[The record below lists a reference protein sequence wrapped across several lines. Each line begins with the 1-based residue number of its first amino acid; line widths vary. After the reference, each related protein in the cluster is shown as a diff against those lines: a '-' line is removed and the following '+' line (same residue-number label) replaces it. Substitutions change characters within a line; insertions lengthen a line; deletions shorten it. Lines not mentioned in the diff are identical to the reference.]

1 MKVVNDS
8 PKVYTIDNFLTDE
21 ECQHFINISK
31 DKIKPALVSGD
42 KEGFVSNGRTG
53 QNHWV
58 LHNTDNITKRI
69 GEKIAEQVGIP
80 LENAE
85 AYQVIY
91 YDKTQE
97 YRQHYDGWLFDGS
110 EKSRRNM
117 KYGGQR
123 MKTALVYLNDLEAG
137 GGTKFTKLN
146 LEVNP
151 EKGKLLVFEN
161 VHSGTNKRHELS
173 EHAGM
178 PVIEGEKW
186 ALNLWFREES
196 RQKLYDYNKGAAPEG
211 VSPSTP
217 QRETPSTPEGEI
229 PQMTPLSNIS
239 VLDNVNFSIGS
250 IGNHMLEELRT
261 LDVNK
266 NYKTSMND
274 EWRGWV
280 YNQKLKGLCLSKI
293 EEKLRKQNYSPH
305 LIYDL
310 LYKENTEIKNK
321 EIKEKNKLKKIVN
334 MDEQFPD
341 YFLEVGDY
349 FPFIKIGS
357 KELHNIVNDKDI
369 IIIVIDKIE
378 KIVLD
383 KILTL
388 QTDNNLF
395 LLYEELEEN
404 LNIPNYFINK
414 NKFSN
419 ILEKDKNLL
428 YILDANRR
436 IKHLKEFS
444 NIEEIIELKIEKD
457 ILSINVPYLMIENVL
472 DDKLL
477 KRVLDYYNNSSNQ
490 ELHNS
495 CNKNRLHVHPD
506 QELEKMIDNKLSR
519 SLFPEIK
526 KIFYFDVEYREL
538 YKICSYNSETNGRFA
553 AHRDTPYP
561 HQHRKFALSL
571 ILNDDYEGG
580 ELILPE
586 YYTSLKPKAN
596 TAIVFP
602 GICTHQV
609 NPIISGSRKTII
621 TFFCTEKPDD
631 PQSNERNRVK
641 SNFFIERKV
650 ENSLVYPF

>member
-1 MKVVNDS
+1 MEIINDS
-8 PKVYTIDNFLTDE
+8 PKVVSQDE
-21 ECQHFINISK
+21 IER
-31 DKIKPALVSGD
+31 VS
-42 KEGFVSNGRTG
+42 
-53 QNHWV
+53 H
-58 LHNTDNITKRI
+58 
-69 GEKIAEQVGIP
+69 
-80 LENAE
+80 
-85 AYQVIY
+85 
-91 YDKTQE
+91 
-97 YRQHYDGWLFDGS
+97 
-110 EKSRRNM
+110 
-117 KYGGQR
+117 
-123 MKTALVYLNDLEAG
+123 
-137 GGTKFTKLN
+137 
-146 LEVNP
+146 
-151 EKGKLLVFEN
+151 
-161 VHSGTNKRHELS
+161 
-173 EHAGM
+173 
-178 PVIEGEKW
+178 
-186 ALNLWFREES
+186 
-196 RQKLYDYNKGAAPEG
+196 
-211 VSPSTP
+211 
-217 QRETPSTPEGEI
+217 
-229 PQMTPLSNIS
+229 SNIS
-239 VLDNVNFSIGS
+239 VLDNLKFSIENS
-250 IGNHMLEELRT
+250 GNHMLKELRM
-261 LDVNK
+261 LDINK
-266 NYKTSMND
+266 NYKTLMNN
-274 EWRGWV
+274 EWRQWV
-280 YNQKLKGLCLSKI
+280 YNQKLTAIPLNEI

-310 LYKENTEIKNK
+310 LYKENTEIKNGP
-321 EIKEKNKLKKIVN
+321 IKERNKLKKIVN

-357 KELHNIVNDKDI
+357 KELHNIVNNKDI

-383 KILTL
+383 KILNL
-388 QTDNNLF
+388 QNYNNLF
-395 LLYEELEEN
+395 LLYGELEEN

-414 NKFSN
+414 NKFPN

-436 IKHLKEFS
+436 IKKLKEFN
-444 NIEEIIELKIEKD
+444 NIEEIINFKMEKN

-553 AHRDTPYP
+553 PHRDTPYP

-571 ILNDDYEGG
+571 ILNDYYEGG
-580 ELILPE
+580 ELMLPE
-586 YYTSLKPKAN
+586 YNISLKPKAN

-621 TFFCTEKPDD
+621 TFFLH
-631 PQSNERNRVK
+631 
-641 SNFFIERKV
+641 RKTR
-650 ENSLVYPF
+650 

>member
-1 MKVVNDS
+1 MEIINNS
-8 PKVYTIDNFLTDE
+8 PKVYIINNFLTDE
-21 ECQHFINISK
+21 ECEHFINISK
-31 DKIKPALVSGD
+31 DNIKPALVSGD
-42 KEGFVSNGRTG
+42 KEGYVSNGRTG
-53 QNHWV
+53 QNCW
-58 LHNTDNITKRI
+58 LKHNFDSITKSVAN
-69 GEKIAEQVGIP
+69 KISEEVGIP
-80 LENAE
+80 IENAE
-85 AYQVIY
+85 AFQIIY
-91 YDKTQE
+91 YDKNQE
-97 YRQHYDGWLFDGS
+97 YKQHYDGWLFDGS
-110 EKSRRNM
+110 EKSKRNM

-123 MKTALVYLNDLEAG
+123 MKTALVYLNDVESG

-146 LEVNP
+146 MEVNA

-186 ALNLWFREES
+186 AFNLWFREES
-196 RQKLYDYNKGAAPEG
+196 RDKLYDYNKEETPLK
-211 VSPSTP
+211 PP
-217 QRETPSTPEGEI
+217 QRQS
-229 PQMTPLSNIS
+229 PLNQQEEVSHSEFS
-239 VLDNVNFSIGS
+239 VLDDLNFSIENS
-250 IGNHMLEELRT
+250 GNHMIEELKT

-280 YNQKLKGLCLSKI
+280 YNQKLRGLCLNKI
-293 EEKLRKQNYSPH
+293 EEKLKKQNYSPH

-310 LYKENTEIKNK
+310 LYKENTDIKNQ

-334 MDEQFPD
+334 MDEQFPE
-341 YFLEVGDY
+341 YFLEIGDY

-357 KELHNIVNDKDI
+357 KELHNITNDKDI
-369 IIIVIDKIE
+369 LIVIIDKIE
-378 KIVLD
+378 QLVLD

-388 QTDNNLF
+388 QNNNNLF
-395 LLYEELEEN
+395 LLYGELEEN

-414 NKFSN
+414 NKFPN

-436 IKHLKEFS
+436 IKDLKEFN
-444 NIEEIIELKIEKD
+444 NIQEIIDFKMEKN

-506 QELEKMIDNKLSR
+506 QKLEKMIDNKLSR

-580 ELILPE
+580 ELFLPE
-586 YYTSLKPKAN
+586 YNVKLKPKAN

-631 PQSNERNRVK
+631 PQANERNRVK

>member
-1 MKVVNDS
+1 M
-8 PKVYTIDNFLTDE
+8 
-21 ECQHFINISK
+21 
-31 DKIKPALVSGD
+31 
-42 KEGFVSNGRTG
+42 
-53 QNHWV
+53 
-58 LHNTDNITKRI
+58 I

-123 MKTALVYLNDLEAG
+123 MKTALVYLNDVNAG

-146 LEVNP
+146 LEVNA
-151 EKGKLLVFEN
+151 EKRKLLVFEN
-161 VHSGTNKRHELS
+161 VYSGTNKRHELS

-186 ALNLWFREES
+186 AFNLWFRES
-196 RQKLYDYNKGAAPEG
+196 NRQKLYDYDKEAG
-211 VSPSTP
+211 VSLKPPKGLSF
-217 QRETPSTPEGEI
+217 
-229 PQMTPLSNIS
+229 SNIS
-239 VLDNVNFSIGS
+239 LLDNINFSIVNS
-250 IGNHMLEELRT
+250 KNNNGNHMLEELRI

-266 NYKTSMND
+266 NYKTSINE
-274 EWRGWV
+274 EWRQWV
-280 YNQKLKGLCLSKI
+280 YNQKLKGLCLNKI

-310 LYKENTEIKNK
+310 LYKENTEIKN
-321 EIKEKNKLKKIVN
+321 EQIKEKNRLKRIVN

-341 YFLEVGDY
+341 YFLEVGDF

-369 IIIVIDKIE
+369 LILVIDKIE
-378 KIVLD
+378 KLVLD
-383 KILTL
+383 KILSL
-388 QTDNNLF
+388 QNNNNLF
-395 LLYEELEEN
+395 LLYGKLEEN
-404 LNIPNYFINK
+404 LHIPNYFINK
-414 NKFSN
+414 NKFPN

-436 IKHLKEFS
+436 IKDLKKFN
-444 NIEEIIELKIEKD
+444 NIQEIINFKIEKNN
-457 ILSINVPYLMIENVL
+457 LSINVPYLMIENVL
-472 DDKLL
+472 DNKLL
-477 KRVLDYYNNSSNQ
+477 KRVLEYYNDSNRQ
-490 ELHNS
+490 EVHNL

-506 QELEKMIDNKLSR
+506 IELEKMIDNKLSR

-561 HQHRKFALSL
+561 YQHRKFALSL

-580 ELILPE
+580 KLMLPE
-586 YYTSLKPKAN
+586 YNISLKPKAN

-609 NPIISGSRKTII
+609 NPITSGSRKTII

-631 PQSNERNRVK
+631 PQANERNRVK

>member
-1 MKVVNDS
+1 MIKIHSNPEIKS
-8 PKVYTIDNFLTDE
+8 IDNFLTE
-21 ECQHFINISK
+21 KECEHFIKISK
-31 DKIKPALVSGD
+31 EYLKPTLVSGD
-42 KEGFVSNGRTG
+42 KEGYISEGRTG
-53 QNHWV
+53 KNHWIP
-58 LHNTDNITKRI
+58 HNYDEITKLI
-69 GEKIAEQVGIP
+69 GEKIAKQVGIP

-91 YDKTQE
+91 YDKSQE

-123 MKTALVYLNDLEAG
+123 MKTALVYLNDVVAG

-146 LEVNP
+146 LEVKA
-151 EKGKLLVFEN
+151 EKRKLLVFEN

-186 ALNLWFREES
+186 AFNLWFREES
-196 RQKLYDYNKGAAPEG
+196 RKKLYDYDKRSIADGDT
-211 VSPSTP
+211 SSTLL
-217 QRETPSTPEGEI
+217 TP
-229 PQMTPLSNIS
+229 SNIS
-239 VLDNVNFSIGS
+239 VLDN
-250 IGNHMLEELRT
+250 GNHMLEELRT
-261 LDVNK
+261 IDINK

-274 EWRGWV
+274 EWRQWV
-280 YNQKLKGLCLSKI
+280 YNQKLTGIPLNKI
-293 EEKLRKQNYSPH
+293 EEKLRKQNYSPY

-310 LYKENTEIKNK
+310 LYKENAEIKNG
-321 EIKEKNKLKKIVN
+321 EIKEKNQVKRTLKIE
-334 MDEQFPD
+334 EQFPET
-341 YFLEVGDY
+341 FLEVGDY

-357 KELHNIVNDKDI
+357 KELHNIVNNKDI
-369 IIIVIDKIE
+369 LIIFIDKVNN
-378 KIVLD
+378 IVLD
-383 KILTL
+383 KILNL
-388 QTDNNLF
+388 ENNNNLF
-395 LLYEELEEN
+395 LIYGEMIEEN

-414 NKFSN
+414 NKFPN

-436 IKHLKEFS
+436 INQLKEFN
-444 NIEEIIELKIEKD
+444 NIQEIIDFKIEKQ
-457 ILSINVPYLMIENVL
+457 ILSINVPCLMIENVL

-477 KRVLDYYNNSSNQ
+477 KRVLDYYNNSTNH
-490 ELHNS
+490 EVHNS

-506 QELEKMIDNKLSR
+506 LELEKMIDNKLSR

-526 KIFYFDVEYREL
+526 KVFYFDVEYREL

-561 HQHRKFALSL
+561 YQHRKFALSL

-580 ELILPE
+580 ELYLPE
-586 YYTSLKPKAN
+586 YDISLKPKAN

-650 ENSLVYPF
+650 ENSLIYPF

>member
-1 MKVVNDS
+1 MIKIHSNPEIKS
-8 PKVYTIDNFLTDE
+8 IDNFLTE
-21 ECQHFINISK
+21 KECEHFIKISK
-31 DKIKPALVSGD
+31 EYLKPTLVSGD
-42 KEGFVSNGRTG
+42 KEGYISEGRTG
-53 QNHWV
+53 KNHWIP
-58 LHNTDNITKRI
+58 HNYDEITKLI
-69 GEKIAEQVGIP
+69 GEKIAKQVGIP

-91 YDKTQE
+91 YDKSQE

-123 MKTALVYLNDLEAG
+123 MKTALVYLNDVVAG

-146 LEVNP
+146 LEVKA
-151 EKGKLLVFEN
+151 EKRKLLVFEN

-186 ALNLWFREES
+186 AFNLWFREES
-196 RQKLYDYNKGAAPEG
+196 RKKLYDYDKRSIADGDT
-211 VSPSTP
+211 SSTLL
-217 QRETPSTPEGEI
+217 TP
-229 PQMTPLSNIS
+229 SNIS
-239 VLDNVNFSIGS
+239 VLD

-261 LDVNK
+261 IDINK

-274 EWRGWV
+274 EWRQWV
-280 YNQKLKGLCLSKI
+280 YNQKLTGIPLNKI
-293 EEKLRKQNYSPH
+293 EEKLRKQNYSPY

-310 LYKENTEIKNK
+310 LYKENAEIKNG
-321 EIKEKNKLKKIVN
+321 EIKEKNQVKRTLKIE
-334 MDEQFPD
+334 EQFPET
-341 YFLEVGDY
+341 FLEVGDY

-369 IIIVIDKIE
+369 LIIFIDKVNN
-378 KIVLD
+378 IVLD
-383 KILTL
+383 KILNL
-388 QTDNNLF
+388 ENNNNLF
-395 LLYEELEEN
+395 LIYGEMIEEN

-414 NKFSN
+414 NKFPN

-436 IKHLKEFS
+436 IKQLKEFN
-444 NIEEIIELKIEKD
+444 NIQEIIDFKIEKQ
-457 ILSINVPYLMIENVL
+457 ILSINVPCLMIENVL

-477 KRVLDYYNNSSNQ
+477 KRVLDYYNNSTNH
-490 ELHNS
+490 EVHNS

-506 QELEKMIDNKLSR
+506 LELEKMIDNKLSR

-526 KIFYFDVEYREL
+526 KVFYFDVEYREL

-561 HQHRKFALSL
+561 YQHRKFALSL

-580 ELILPE
+580 ELYLPE
-586 YYTSLKPKAN
+586 YDISLKPKAN

-602 GICTHQV
+602 GICSHQV
-609 NPIISGSRKTII
+609 LPITKGSRKTII

-631 PQSNERNRVK
+631 PHANERNRVK

-650 ENSLVYPF
+650 ENSLVYPFS

>member
-1 MKVVNDS
+1 MSQNLLNNS
-8 PKVYTIDNFLTDE
+8 PKIYTITNFLNDDD
-21 ECQHFINISK
+21 CKHFINISR

-42 KEGFVSNGRTG
+42 KQGFVSNGRTG
-53 QNHWV
+53 QNHWII
-58 LHNTDNITKRI
+58 HNTDNITKMI
-69 GEKIAEQVGIP
+69 GEKIAQQVGIP

-85 AYQVIY
+85 AFQVIY

-97 YRQHYDGWLFDGS
+97 YRQYYDGWLFDGS

-123 MKTALVYLNDLEAG
+123 MKTALVYLNDVEEG

-146 LEVNP
+146 LEVNA

-161 VHSGTNKRHELS
+161 VYSGTNKRHELS

-186 ALNLWFREES
+186 AFNLWFREES
-196 RQKLYDYNKGAAPEG
+196 REKLYNYKVDNSLKQQEEVPFSEF
-211 VSPSTP
+211 SD
-217 QRETPSTPEGEI
+217 
-229 PQMTPLSNIS
+229 
-239 VLDNVNFSIGS
+239 LDNLNFSIRNS
-250 IGNHMLEELRT
+250 GNHMLEELRT

-266 NYKTSMND
+266 NYKTLMND
-274 EWRGWV
+274 EWRRWV
-280 YNQKLKGLCLSKI
+280 YNQKLKGLSLNKI
-293 EEKLRKQNYSPH
+293 EEKLRKQNYSPN

-310 LYKENTEIKNK
+310 LYKENTQIKNK

-388 QTDNNLF
+388 QNNNNLF
-395 LLYEELEEN
+395 LLYGELEEN
-404 LNIPNYFINK
+404 LNIPANFINK
-414 NKFSN
+414 NKFPN

-436 IKHLKEFS
+436 IKKLKEFN
-444 NIEEIIELKIEKD
+444 NIEEIIDLKIEKEV
-457 ILSINVPYLMIENVL
+457 SYVNVPYLMIENVL

-477 KRVLDYYNNSSNQ
+477 KRVLDYYNNTSNQ
-490 ELHNS
+490 QLHNS

-506 QELEKMIDNKLSR
+506 EDLEKMIDNKLSR

-580 ELILPE
+580 ELFLPE
-586 YYTSLKPKAN
+586 YHVSLKPKAN

-631 PQSNERNRVK
+631 PQSNEINRVK

-650 ENSLVYPF
+650 ENSLIYPF